1 VVDIGADPAAG
12 TVQYS
17 VSYTRE
23 DGGGFDDTVEL
34 RLDDDGDSF
43 LIAGEA

>member
-1 VVDIGADPAAG
+1 M
-12 TVQYS
+12 QYS
-17 VSYTRE
+17 VSYSRE